1 MNTRKIS
8 SITNDII
15 CAVIELDQV
24 NKQLENSTVISTWK
38 KIWYTDKERRI
49 NRFYL
54 IKRKRLLEAQ
64 IKHFTNQLQEV

>member
-24 NKQLENSTVISTWK
+24 NTQLENSTVVSTWK

-64 IKHFTNQLQEV
+64 IKHFTNQLQNV

>member
-24 NKQLENSTVISTWK
+24 NSSLNRKSKDTFWTR
-38 KIWYTDKERRI
+38 IWYTEKERRLT
-49 NRFYL
+49 RFYL

>member
-24 NKQLENSTVISTWK
+24 NTQLENSTVVSIWK